1 MGIVIKNVKIINE
14 GQILERDLLIED
26 EYISKIDKNISVNNH
41 VLVDAKENYLIPGV
55 IDDQVHF
62 REPGLTHK
70 ATIFSESRAAVAGG
84 ITSYMEMPNTNPQT
98 LTQELLKEKI
108 EIAKKTSLANFSFF
122 FFGASKQ

>member
-1 MGIVIKNVKIINE
+1 MGTVIKNVKIINE
-14 GQILERDLLIED
+14 GEILERDLLIED

-41 VLVDAKENYLIPGV
+41 DIVDAKENYLIPGV

-122 FFGASKQ
+122 LSIKQ

>member
-1 MGIVIKNVKIINE
+1 MGTVIKNVKIINE
-14 GQILERDLLIED
+14 GEILERDLLIED

-98 LTQELLKEKI
+98 LTQELLKE
-108 EIAKKTSLANFSFF
+108 EQAE
-122 FFGASKQ
+122 KQEEEEVEQGEEQEQEE